1 MPQKWQRNYFVIE
14 KLSSVNERY
23 LRRAPMQMCPTLA
36 HGSLPAD
43 TTLRVK
49 VREPLSPASSLVAV
63 VVPLRGTAVQ
73 IHAVQS
79 MVIIPMTSF
88 NT

>member
-1 MPQKWQRNYFVIE
+1 MPQKGQGNCFVVE

-23 LRRAPMQMCPTLA
+23 LRSAPMQMRPTLA

-43 TTLRVK
+43 TTLRVR
-49 VREPLSPASSLVAV
+49 VREPPSPASSLVAV
-63 VVPLRGTAVQ
+63 VVSFQGTAMK
-73 IHAVQS
+73 IHAIQS
-79 MVIIPMTSF
+79 AVIIPMTSF